1 MRIAPLT
8 LLFTALFSLATLTAT
23 THAADA
29 PLGPALT
36 QIGAKFGKSWQFKEP
51 YLAFKT
57 DAPLTEDAWK
67 EIETLKPNY
76 ISANGKGIDDAA
88 VARLARLPLQ
98 GIGLDGTSVTEA
110 VFKTLGQIKTLKQLS
125 MSHVLGIKG
134 TDADALM
141 NHPALAI
148 VSIGGTGFGDA
159 GMKALASLR
168 QLTKLGLNHDQ
179 ITDAGLAALAN
190 HPTLESLMFSPQMT
204 PRITDASLPTVAT
217 LKALKELQ
225 INDTVL
231 TYDGGL
237 KLLKALPNLQ
247 KLTLNNIGLAE
258 TDLAKL
264 KADLPK
270 VDIKFT
276 PASAELVAKWQQQLA
291 KKLAQSPQP
300 HR

>member
-1 MRIAPLT
+1 MKIAPLS
-8 LLFTALFSLATLTAT
+8 LLLATVFSVAAM

-51 YLAFKT
+51 YLSFKT
-57 DAPLTEDAWK
+57 DAALTEEAWK
-67 EIETLKPNY
+67 EIETLKPTY

-88 VARLARLPLQ
+88 VTRLARLPLE
-98 GIGLDGTSVTEA
+98 GIGLDGTLVTEA
-110 VFKTLGQIKTLKQLS
+110 VFKTVGQIKTLKAFALS
-125 MSHVLGIKG
+125 HSLGIKG
-134 TDADALM
+134 AGAEALA
-141 NHPALAI
+141 NHPALAT

-159 GMKALASLR
+159 GMKALGSLR
-168 QLTKLGLNHDQ
+168 QLSKLGLNHDQ
-179 ITDAGLAALAN
+179 VTDAGLAALAN
-190 HPTLESLMFSPQMT
+190 HPALESLMFSPQMT
-204 PRITDASLPTVAT
+204 PRITDASLQTVAT

-247 KLTLNNIGLAE
+247 KLTLNNIGLTD

-270 VDIKFT
+270 ADIKFS
-276 PASAELVAKWQQQLA
+276 PATEELVTKWKQQLD
-291 KKLAQSPQP
+291 KKLAQQPQP
-300 HR
+300 RR

>member
-1 MRIAPLT
+1 MKIVPLS
-8 LLFTALFSLATLTAT
+8 LLFTAVFSLSVA
-23 THAADA
+23 HAADA

-36 QIGAKFGKSWQFKEP
+36 QIGGKFGKSWQFKEP
-51 YLAFKT
+51 YLSFKA

-67 EIETLKPNY
+67 EIETLRPIY
-76 ISANGKGIDDAA
+76 ISANGKGIDDGA
-88 VARLARLPLQ
+88 VARLAKLPLE

-110 VFKTLGQIKTLKQLS
+110 VFKTLSQIKTLKQLGV
-125 MSHVLGIKG
+125 SHSLGIKG
-134 TDADALM
+134 VGAEALA
-141 NHPALAI
+141 NHPALTI
-148 VSIGGTGFGDA
+148 VSIGGTGFGDP

-179 ITDAGLAALAN
+179 VTDAGLAALAN
-190 HPTLESLMFSPQMT
+190 HPALESLMFSPQMT
-204 PRITDASLPTVAT
+204 PRITDASLQTVAT

-247 KLTLNNIGLAE
+247 KLTMNNVGLAD

-270 VDIKFT
+270 TDIQFK
-276 PASAELVAKWQQQLA
+276 PASDELVAKWKQQLD
-291 KKLAQSPQP
+291 KKLAAQP
-300 HR
+300 KSQPRR